1 MHRALKCA
9 CLPNNQQVYGKIVKG
24 MSRIGRMCFTERAV
38 VCECAEERL
47 RGSAVEP
54 GLKDLISSYSSAAG
68 LPAVVKGF
76 RIRY

>member
-1 MHRALKCA
+1 
-9 CLPNNQQVYGKIVKG
+9 
-24 MSRIGRMCFTERAV
+24 MCFTERAV